1 MEKERV
7 LVIEDSKL
15 MNNIISKK
23 LSELNFH
30 VDCAYSLKEADK
42 FLSKY
47 NYELVILDL
56 HLPDGEGTELI
67 VDIQTVTKTK
77 IIVLTSMT
85 DELVRDELFKYGILD
100 YIIKDKNLHYSIE
113 EVIRIIRLLKEK
125 KKDKVLV
132 IDDSRFVCN
141 QVKRVLEPRDYIVDF
156 ALTGKEGIEKA
167 RKGIYSLI
175 VLDIELPD
183 IKGTKVLEDIRADEN
198 LVDIPII
205 VLSGTAD
212 AETIRYILKNGAND
226 YVKKPFVFEEFLL
239 RVDLWI
245 SYCKQG
251 KELAK
256 KNKELAYLTKHL
268 EERVKEE
275 TEKNLEKD
283 RLLFAQSRL
292 AQIGEMMSAVAHQWK
307 QPLSSLSALI
317 NRTFLR
323 YKRNNYTIDRETME
337 FCFENANLQIKS
349 MSDTIHNFMNF
360 FKPDNKKQKFNVYQ
374 AVRRA
379 LKLIKPVLDSECI
392 KVTIDIDRKVYM
404 EGYPNEFGQILINLL
419 TNAKDAFIE
428 NNISDR
434 EIKIYSE
441 IKDNSFILSV
451 EDNAGGIPEEI
462 KYKIFEPYF
471 STKGNVGTGLG
482 LYISKLI
489 IENYMHGKLNV
500 ENTKKGAKF
509 SMVFPV
515 SGILL
520 ENEDNHKH
528 GELV

>member
-1 MEKERV
+1 MKRERV
-7 LVIEDSKL
+7 LIIEDSKL
-15 MNNIISKK
+15 MNSIISKK

-30 VDCAYSLKEADK
+30 VDCAYSLKEADEY
-42 FLSKY
+42 LGKY
-47 NYELVILDL
+47 KYDLIILDL

-67 VDIQTVTKTK
+67 VDIQAVTKTK

-113 EVIRIIRLLKEK
+113 EVIRIIRLLREK
-125 KKDKVLV
+125 QKDKILV

-141 QVKRVLEPRDYIVDF
+141 QVKRVLEPRDYIVDV
-156 ALTGKEGIEKA
+156 AYSGKEGLEKA
-167 RKGIYSLI
+167 KKGEYDLI

-183 IKGTKVLEDIRADEN
+183 INGTEVLEKIREDED
-198 LVDIPII
+198 LVNIPII

-226 YVKKPFVFEEFLL
+226 YIKKPFVFEEFLL
-239 RVDLWI
+239 RVDLWV
-245 SYCKQG
+245 SYFKQSE
-251 KELAK
+251 ELAK
-256 KNKELAYLTKHL
+256 KNKELEYLTQNL

-323 YKRNNYTIDRETME
+323 YKKNNYSIDRETME

-360 FKPDNKKQKFNVYQ
+360 FKPENKKQKFNVYQ
-374 AVRRA
+374 AIRRA
-379 LKLIKPVLDSECI
+379 LKIIKPVLDSEN
-392 KVTIDIDRKVYM
+392 IDISVNVDRNLYI

-419 TNAKDAFIE
+419 TNAKDAFVERKIT
-428 NNISDR
+428 DR
-434 EIKIYSE
+434 KIHIYSV
-441 IKDNSFILSV
+441 IKNNKLILNI
-451 EDNAGGIPEEI
+451 EDNAGGIPEDI
-462 KYKIFEPYF
+462 KEKIFEPYF

-489 IENYMHGKLNV
+489 IENYMNGKLSV
-500 ENTKKGAKF
+500 ENTDKGARF
-509 SMVFPV
+509 SIIFNLDSVK
-515 SGILL
+515 L
-520 ENEDNHKH
+520 ENKNDYRYEKSA
-528 GELV
+528 